1 VQPDALEIVG
11 VGGRVWRVEPA
22 PGALIRLNGKTAKL
36 DALQPGDG
44 VVILGQAQPG
54 RGLRFLAHAITAKSH

>member
-1 VQPDALEIVG
+1 
-11 VGGRVWRVEPA
+11 
-22 PGALIRLNGKTAKL
+22 LIRRNGKAAKL

-54 RGLRFLAHAITAKSH
+54 PGAHFTAHAITAKSK